1 MGNDKL
7 PRLMTPE
14 EKALYLAERAVTEL
28 PKGALKLGV
37 TLISIPIDIVI
48 DGVKASVAVEYKP
61 KKK

>member
-1 MGNDKL
+1 MGNDKR

-14 EKALYLAERAVTEL
+14 ERALYAAEQAVAAL
-28 PKGALKLGV
+28 PKGALKFGK
-37 TLISIPIDIVI
+37 TLITIPINIVV